1 MDTSIK
7 DTGTYLSLQPEN
19 VQIKLEKLRQIIKTA
34 APGAEEVISYGMPA
48 FRLNGMLVYFA
59 GFKNHYSFF
68 PGNSSLIAT
77 MAEELK
83 DYKTSKGTI
92 QFELDKP
99 VPVAL
104 IKKIVKARVMENL
117 SRPKKKQ

>member
-7 DTGTYLSLQPEN
+7 DIDTYLSLQPEN
-19 VQIKLEKLRQIIKTA
+19 VQSKLEKLRQIIKAA
-34 APGAEEVISYGMPA
+34 APDAEEVISYGMPA

-68 PGNSSLIAT
+68 PGNASLIAN
-77 MAEELK
+77 MEEELK
-83 DYKTSKGTI
+83 GYKTSKGTI

-99 VPVAL
+99 LPVAL
-104 IKKIVKARVMENL
+104 IKKNC
-117 SRPKKKQ
+117 

>member
-1 MDTSIK
+1 MDTSVK
-7 DTGTYLSLQPEN
+7 DTNTYLSLQPEN
-19 VQIKLEKLRQIIKTA
+19 VQTKLKKLRQVIKAA

-59 GFKNHYSFF
+59 GFKNHYSIF
-68 PGNSSLIAT
+68 PGNSLLIAT

-83 DYKTSKGTI
+83 GYKTSKGTI
-92 QFELDKP
+92 QFQLDKP

-104 IKKIVKARVMENL
+104 IKKIIKARVMENL

>member
-7 DTGTYLSLQPEN
+7 DTDTYLSLQPEN
-19 VQIKLEKLRQIIKTA
+19 VQIKLEKLRQIIKAA
-34 APGAEEVISYGMPA
+34 APEAEEVISYGMPA

-68 PGNSSLIAT
+68 PGNSSLIAA

-83 DYKTSKGTI
+83 GYKTSKGTI

-117 SRPKKKQ
+117 SKLKKK

>member
-1 MDTSIK
+1 MNTSIK
-7 DTGTYLSLQPEN
+7 DTNTYLSLQPEN
-19 VQIKLEKLRQIIKTA
+19 MQTKLKKLRQVIKAA

-68 PGNSSLIAT
+68 SGNSSLIAT

-83 DYKTSKGTI
+83 GYKTSKGTI

-99 VPVAL
+99 VPAAL
-104 IKKIVKARVMENL
+104 IKKIVKARVIENL
-117 SRPKKKQ
+117 SKPKKK

>member
-7 DTGTYLSLQPEN
+7 DIDTYLSLQPEN
-19 VQIKLEKLRQIIKTA
+19 VQSKLEKLRQIIKAA
-34 APGAEEVISYGMPA
+34 APDAEEVISYGMPA

-68 PGNSSLIAT
+68 PGNASLIAN
-77 MAEELK
+77 MEEELK
-83 DYKTSKGTI
+83 GYKTSKGTI

-99 VPVAL
+99 LPVAL

-117 SRPKKKQ
+117 SKPKKK

>member
-7 DTGTYLSLQPEN
+7 DIDTYLSLQPEN
-19 VQIKLEKLRQIIKTA
+19 VQIKLEKLRQIIKAT

-59 GFKNHYSFF
+59 GFKNHYSLF
-68 PGNSSLIAT
+68 PGNASLIAT

-83 DYKTSKGTI
+83 GYKTSKGTI
-92 QFELDKP
+92 QFELNNP

-117 SRPKKKQ
+117 SKPKKK